1 LGKVTATTATSARL
15 LRLLAV
21 LSSRPSWTNAELAQR
36 LSVTE
41 RTVRRDVARLREAG
55 YRVDSEGGPHGG
67 YRLGPGKRI
76 APLTLDDEE
85 ALAVFA
91 ALRDTTGQGVLGNDQ
106 AAMSALLKLRHLLP
120 TRVAERLDAL
130 EGSSVDIVAAER
142 DRVAVPLLFEIAT
155 ACRRGERLRLS
166 YRDARGH
173 ETRREVDPHQ
183 LVRSPNRWYLVAFD
197 VAKGAWR
204 TLRADRILAAHTT
217 GSPVELDDRPDAAE
231 MVTRML
237 LSDYPYYAVVRVAVP
252 LAQARRLVPP
262 NQGAHQADGPDA
274 TLITIGGV
282 TPESL
287 AAALFRLPT
296 PFRLDAP
303 DEVRDAVR
311 RRAEQFIEAAGQG
324 GRVRHE

>member
-1 LGKVTATTATSARL
+1 MGKVTATTATSARL

-85 ALAVFA
+85 ALAVSA
-91 ALRDTTGQGVLGNDQ
+91 ALRDTTGRGVPGNDQ

-120 TRVAERLDAL
+120 TRVVERLDAL

-166 YRDARGH
+166 YRDAGGR

-231 MVTRML
+231 LVTRML
-237 LSDYPYYAVVRVAVP
+237 LSDYQYYAVVRVAVP

-311 RRAEQFIEAAGQG
+311 RRAEQFIEAAGQE